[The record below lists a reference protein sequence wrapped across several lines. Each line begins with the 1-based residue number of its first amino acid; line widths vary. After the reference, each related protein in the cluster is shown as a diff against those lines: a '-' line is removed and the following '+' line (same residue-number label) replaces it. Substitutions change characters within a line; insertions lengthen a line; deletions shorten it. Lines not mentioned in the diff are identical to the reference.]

1 MTSTSRLAVRPA
13 PPGAAAALST
23 ALFAAAL
30 ALAGCGPEPGEMDRS
45 PVAGMT
51 EENPEAGNV
60 EDGALE
66 EGSRNAG
73 SLTLTGALA
82 YDGPAAVEC
91 GPAAP
96 RTGGHPAEDE
106 EVAIGRVEPD
116 AGGEPVAE
124 REPGDEDEDEAH
136 AEVDERF
143 DVTLTAGG
151 TSGLA
156 VTLHLPPEG
165 DAVRVPA
172 LVASVGADGTYR
184 ESTGVATV
192 RLERGSQLTRSAA
205 TQHVSGRFTGRYEGD
220 AGDGEIEGRFTRCFF
235 FD

>member
-1 MTSTSRLAVRPA
+1 MTSTSRLALRAVPQSA
-13 PPGAAAALST
+13 VAALCAAT
-23 ALFAAAL
+23 FVAAL
-30 ALAGCGPEPGEMDRS
+30 AALAGCGPEPAEIDRS

-51 EENPEAGNV
+51 DENPDAGNV
-60 EDGALE
+60 EDGALD

-91 GPAAP
+91 GPAPP
-96 RTGGHPAEDE
+96 RTGGHAPEDG

-124 REPGDEDEDEAH
+124 REPGDEDEAH

-143 DVTLTAGG
+143 DVTMTATA

-165 DAVRVPA
+165 AAVRVLA
-172 LVASVGADGTYR
+172 LVASLGADGTYR
-184 ESTGVATV
+184 ESTGTAEV
-192 RLERGSQLTRSAA
+192 RLEKGSLVNRSAA
-205 TQHVSGRFTGRYEGD
+205 TQHVSGRFTGSYRGD
-220 AGDGEIEGRFTRCFF
+220 AGDGELEGRFARCFF